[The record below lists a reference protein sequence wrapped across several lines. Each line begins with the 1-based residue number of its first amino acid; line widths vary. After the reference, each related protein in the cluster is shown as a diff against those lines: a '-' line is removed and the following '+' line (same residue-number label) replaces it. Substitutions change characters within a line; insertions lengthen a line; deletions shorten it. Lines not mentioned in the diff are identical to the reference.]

1 MVTGHVIRT
10 DQSETSIQ
18 VTRSRHCTCDVF
30 PITGHSRHQ
39 ARTKLGLFF
48 SSPAGSGAHVT
59 MLHMSVGPGLAQAS
73 LAQDQTLYTFCGSGH
88 RPQSLSEINV
98 FVFLYLPSRIIILLS
113 TLSQL

>member
-1 MVTGHVIRT
+1 MCHVIRI

-59 MLHMSVGPGLAQAS
+59 KLHMSVGPRLAQAS
-73 LAQDQTLYTFCGSGH
+73 LAQDQTLYTFGAQATVSAC
-88 RPQSLSEINV
+88 
-98 FVFLYLPSRIIILLS
+98 
-113 TLSQL
+113 